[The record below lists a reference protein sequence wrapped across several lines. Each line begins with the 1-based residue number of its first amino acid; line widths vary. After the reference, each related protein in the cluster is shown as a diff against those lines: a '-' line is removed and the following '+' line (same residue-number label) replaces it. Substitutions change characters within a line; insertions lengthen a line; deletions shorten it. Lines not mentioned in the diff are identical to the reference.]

1 MKTVQEVADAL
12 IGLHATDP
20 ATVFLAAAARIHAP
34 TTAAI
39 DAALYD
45 TGDLA
50 RIRCIRRTMFVL
62 PASLA
67 LAARAV
73 TVKDAQRKLCQ
84 ELGWEA
90 ARYAA
95 VQESV
100 LATLAA
106 RGQATAAELAVDVPA
121 LREQIVTFPGKSYES
136 RRRAGAPV
144 LGALA
149 AEGRSRRSRPADSWT
164 SAQFRW
170 APATP
175 LPRLPAAEAKT
186 ELARRYV
193 SAFGPVTAG
202 DLKWWTG
209 WTLTDTRKALAATG
223 AQEVA
228 LDEGTDRPPPPGR
241 PRPWGP
247 YRHPHRGRSPD
258 RLPRQNPCHPL
269 LPHPTGTPAVFRAS
283 HKRLTGSAGCGAEG
297 CPTF

>member
-1 MKTVQEVADAL
+1 M
-12 IGLHATDP
+12 
-20 ATVFLAAAARIHAP
+20 HAP

-50 RIRCIRRTMFVL
+50 RIRCMRRTMFVL
-62 PASLA
+62 PAA
-67 LAARAV
+67 LAPAVRAA
-73 TVKDAQRKLCQ
+73 TVKDAHRNRGDAQRKLCQ

-90 ARYAA
+90 ARYA
-95 VQESV
+95 
-100 LATLAA
+100 
-106 RGQATAAELAVDVPA
+106 
-121 LREQIVTFPGKSYES
+121 
-136 RRRAGAPV
+136 
-144 LGALA
+144 
-149 AEGRSRRSRPADSWT
+149 
-164 SAQFRW
+164 
-170 APATP
+170 
-175 LPRLPAAEAKT
+175 
-186 ELARRYV
+186 V

-247 YRHPHRGRSPD
+247 YRHAHRGRSPD
-258 RLPRQNPCHPL
+258 RLPRRNPCHPL
-269 LPHPTGTPAVFRAS
+269 LSHPTGTPAVFRAS